1 MYRWL
6 VIKNNI
12 TINFKLINDKWI
24 FEICNGDHK
33 YVAGAK
39 DLKDAEAKAFERV
52 KSIPN
57 LRMIHITHDPGKSIK
72 RPIISYEEELIDQGF
87 IKPIDK
93 SL

>member
-12 TINFKLINDKWI
+12 TINFKLINDKWT
-24 FEICNGDHK
+24 FEICNGNHR

-39 DLKDAEAKAFERV
+39 DLKDAETKAFERV

-57 LRMIHITHDPGKSIK
+57 LVMIHTTYNPGKYSPSSNGKMPENFQEPLTEQDVI
-72 RPIISYEEELIDQGF
+72 
-87 IKPIDK
+87 
-93 SL
+93 

>member
-12 TINFKLINDKWI
+12 TINFKLINDKWT
-24 FEICNGDHK
+24 FEICNGNHR

-39 DLKDAEAKAFERV
+39 DLKDAETKAFKRI

-57 LRMIHITHDPGKSIK
+57 LVMIHTTYNPSKYSPSSNGKMPANFQEPLTEQDVI
-72 RPIISYEEELIDQGF
+72 
-87 IKPIDK
+87 
-93 SL
+93 